1 MALPH
6 TQANTSSTPNTTDGK
21 TAWSIVLLAI
31 GAGLLGG
38 AQLGKA
44 HIGLPS
50 IRSSFSLSLVD
61 ASWILSAL
69 SFVGLIIATPAGS
82 FASKFGTKKTVA
94 IGLLIIAAASA
105 AGGLAPSATWLIASR
120 VFEGLGFVLVVVAA
134 PSLIVEVTEHRHIRL
149 VLAGWAGFMPGGIA
163 LATLLAPFVLA
174 RHSWRSV
181 WMIDAAVLA
190 IYACLLLAVG
200 GKQQAGRRKLSA
212 VSPWHQLGTVITA
225 KGPVFL
231 ALIFAAYTLQHL
243 GIMGLFPT
251 VLIENYGV
259 APDRAGLLI
268 STAMTAN
275 ILGNLA
281 AGLLLQ
287 RGVRRSV
294 LIGGTSVFM
303 TAMAFGMFAAH
314 LPLTAVYACCFLFS
328 CVGGIIPASVL
339 SAAPFHAPSE
349 QLIPATNGLLV
360 QGSNLGIVLGPPLIS
375 AIAVR
380 AGWNWVPAL
389 VLVAATMATTLAV
402 LLNRSIPSRL
412 GNWKIEE
419 TDVPLH

>member
-1 MALPH
+1 MALPL
-6 TQANTSSTPNTTDGK
+6 TDSENSPTPANGK
-21 TAWSIVLLAI
+21 TAWGIVLLAI
-31 GAGLLGG
+31 GAGLLCG

-69 SFVGLIIATPAGS
+69 SFVGLLIATPAGS
-82 FASKFGTKKTVA
+82 FASKFGTRKSVA
-94 IGLLIIAAASA
+94 VGLLIIAAASA
-105 AGGLAPSATWLIASR
+105 AGSLSPSAAWLVISR

-163 LATLLAPFVLA
+163 LATLLAPYVLTH
-174 RHSWRSV
+174 HSWRVV
-181 WMIDAAVLA
+181 WMMDAAVLA
-190 IYACLLLAVG
+190 TYACILLAVG
-200 GKQQAGRRKLSA
+200 RNHTASRRNLSIA
-212 VSPWHQLGTVITA
+212 SPWSQLGTVVTA

-243 GIMGLFPT
+243 GIMGLLPT

-259 APDRAGLLI
+259 APARAGLLV

-281 AGLLLQ
+281 AGMLLQ

-294 LIGGTSVFM
+294 LIGGTSVVM

-314 LPLTAVYACCFLFS
+314 LPLTAVYICCFLFS
-328 CVGGIIPASVL
+328 CIGGVIPGAVL
-339 SAAPFHAPSE
+339 SAAPFHAPSQ

-375 AIAVR
+375 AIAAR

-389 VLVAATMATTLAV
+389 VLVAATIATTLAV
-402 LLNRSIPSRL
+402 ILNRSIPSRL

-419 TDVPLH
+419 SDVPLH